1 MDEKHLGWK
10 GLWMENSNSNPS
22 RQEGRDE
29 KLLEWR
35 IPLLIHIVES
45 MPFHPS
51 LPWSWMQRYMDEC
64 SWMNIVA

>member
-35 IPLLIHIVES
+35 IPLLIHIVDDNQCH
-45 MPFHPS
+45 FILHCHGHGCK
-51 LPWSWMQRYMDEC
+51 DI
-64 SWMNIVA
+64 WMNVLG